1 MLSLRV
7 ERPVEGCEVSA
18 LAYLNI
24 KGGAMDNATRAKM
37 LEGSPHYFVYRCHF
51 PDSWALLIDGRWS
64 RGPVQ
69 QMCAY
74 FNCPRKDTYDPVH
87 WSKFALGGPC
97 LQCAICEK
105 YGLRN
110 NSTFCSTRSP

>member
-51 PDSWALLIDGRWS
+51 PDSLTGSPHRRQVEPRTGAADVRLLQLSPEGHLRPGALVEVRSGR
-64 RGPVQ
+64 
-69 QMCAY
+69 
-74 FNCPRKDTYDPVH
+74 
-87 WSKFALGGPC
+87 ALPSVRD
-97 LQCAICEK
+97 
-105 YGLRN
+105 LREI
-110 NSTFCSTRSP
+110 RP